1 MKKALLVGI
10 NRYPDPSNE
19 LKGCVND
26 VRQMAETLK
35 SRYGF
40 PGDGNMRILTD
51 ARATTKAILDGLAW
65 LTAGASPGDSLVFHY
80 SGHGSQ
86 VPDKNGDE
94 TTDRLD
100 EILCPY
106 DLDWDHPLTDDDLA
120 AACAGVPQGALLT
133 VILDCCHSGTG
144 LRDFAI
150 SGNLHSMASLTQ
162 TAYLAQ
168 SVGSHPQGEFRPPLR
183 RPAVRRPRPEPLPP
197 ASGNGASRFGAPPPP
212 GPPVRRQRHEDK
224 RRPHRRLPGRPDL
237 GRRLDRRRLPRRPH
251 VLPLPRSFQRRP
263 RPHLSRPR
271 LRHRRPPSPAPAST
285 RSPNSRAPP
294 TCSSIRHSS
303 RSLLQAMSG
312 APFDGSSQ
320 PFPADES
327 RIGGPSGTR
336 HSRGVGPASLG
347 ASTSSA
353 AGCGGP

>member
-10 NRYPDPSNE
+10 NRYPDPRNE

-86 VPDKNGDE
+86 VPDRNGDE

-120 AACAGVPQGALLT
+120 AACANVPQGALLT

-144 LRDFAI
+144 LR
-150 SGNLHSMASLTQ
+150 
-162 TAYLAQ
+162 
-168 SVGSHPQGEFRPPLR
+168 EFCP
-183 RPAVRRPRPEPLPP
+183 RPAPLPP
-197 ASGNGASRFGAPPPP
+197 APGDAAPGEAPPPHP
-212 GPPVRRQRHEDK
+212 RPPVRRQRHPHQ
-224 RRPHRRLPGRPDL
+224 RRPHRGLPRRPDL
-237 GRRLDRRRLPRRPH
+237 GRRLDRRRLPRRPY
-251 VLPLPRSFQRRP
+251 VLSLPRSRQRGP
-263 RPHLSRPR
+263 RSHLPRPR
-271 LRHRRPPSPAPAST
+271 LRHRDRALPRRFRPGPPARGSRPPAPGSGVVLPLAV
-285 RSPNSRAPP
+285 NSR
-294 TCSSIRHSS
+294 
-303 RSLLQAMSG
+303 
-312 APFDGSSQ
+312 F
-320 PFPADES
+320 
-327 RIGGPSGTR
+327 
-336 HSRGVGPASLG
+336 
-347 ASTSSA
+347 
-353 AGCGGP
+353 

>member
-10 NRYPDPSNE
+10 NRYPDPRNE

-40 PGDGNMRILTD
+40 PGDGNLRILTD

-120 AACAGVPQGALLT
+120 AACADVPQGALLT

-144 LRDFAI
+144 LRDFALA
-150 SGNLHSMASLTQ
+150 GNSIILPASRGPRIPSIPAAPSPAGSSFAPAASPRPTPP
-162 TAYLAQ
+162 TATASSRTRRRRTRLRCARA
-168 SVGSHPQGEFRPPLR
+168 VPPAGSASASPAPTPSSSPP
-183 RPAVRRPRPEPLPP
+183 AGTTRPRPTPGSTAATTAPTRTTSAAP
-197 ASGNGASRFGAPPPP
+197 SANGTR
-212 GPPVRRQRHEDK
+212 
-224 RRPHRRLPGRPDL
+224 DL
-237 GRRLDRRRLPRRPH
+237 TYRALVSATGTA
-251 VLPLPRSFQRRP
+251 
-263 RPHLSRPR
+263 LSR
-271 LRHRRPPSPAPAST
+271 A
-285 RSPNSRAPP
+285 
-294 TCSSIRHSS
+294 
-303 RSLLQAMSG
+303 G
-312 APFDGSSQ
+312 FDQ
-320 PFPADES
+320 VPQLE
-327 RIGGPSGTR
+327 
-336 HSRGVGPASLG
+336 GPARLL
-347 ASTSSA
+347 ALPFSA
-353 AGCGGP
+353 A